1 MAFSFNQFR
10 DTTMAA
16 ARHGTLRGCH
26 CAILI
31 LGIHSSQ
38 EGRYQFQSPRSFM
51 PAGSRIERITVASM
65 RTATPSPRP
74 NCFMPMSRMKAKMEN
89 TATMI
94 AAALV
99 ITPAVALHA
108 VCRLVRGAVTDNNA
122 TPENLLG
129 RQEIYPLPVLERLGQ
144 LWRAGW
150 DSNP

>member
-1 MAFSFNQFR
+1 
-10 DTTMAA
+10 
-16 ARHGTLRGCH
+16 
-26 CAILI
+26 
-31 LGIHSSQ
+31 
-38 EGRYQFQSPRSFM
+38 
-51 PAGSRIERITVASM
+51 
-65 RTATPSPRP
+65 
-74 NCFMPMSRMKAKMEN
+74 MEN